1 MTTAERR
8 TMIITFKKKD
18 RRQNKTKDKQQLF
31 SDAVKS
37 EVNFLA
43 AADFVGGVAAP
54 AHMPM
59 EAIGYDVNQYEAP
72 ILIASLTEEE
82 VAALKDDKNVA
93 RVEED
98 GQCYALGSMHSLGNL
113 LIEGQPT
120 VQSETVPSG
129 IAQIK
134 APDAWECSR
143 GKAVKVAVLDTG
155 IDSEHPDLKPNFR
168 TGISFVPDESSWH
181 DFNGHGTHCAGTIAA
196 AITGTG
202 VVGVAPTAYLYAV
215 KVLSRS
221 GSGNWSWLIAGL
233 DWCVNKQKMNIVSM
247 SLGGSSA
254 PKALEDMCEMAFSK
268 GILLV
273 AAAGNTGKENDVSA
287 PARYADVIAV
297 SAISSNNTIADFSSR
312 GPEVELCAPGVDV
325 LSTWPGGGYRRL
337 NGTSMATPHV
347 AGAAALAWGTHR
359 YSNNVTI
366 RRLLAWRADN
376 LGNPG
381 HDHHYGFGRVDAEQ
395 AACEFD
401 EPPSIPGL
409 P

>member
-1 MTTAERR
+1 MAAERR

-18 RRQNKTKDKQQLF
+18 RRQNKSKDKQEIF
-31 SDAVKS
+31 TDAVKS
-37 EVNFLA
+37 EVNFFT
-43 AADFVGGVAAP
+43 ADDFDRGMTIP
-54 AHMPM
+54 SSMPQ
-59 EAIGYDVNQYEAP
+59 ATIGYDVNQYEAP

-82 VAALKDDKNVA
+82 IAALKDDKNVA

-98 GQCYALGSMHSLGNL
+98 GQCYALGAIYTTDQL
-113 LIEGQPT
+113 LFEGQLT
-120 VQSETVPSG
+120 VQAETVPSG
-129 IAQIK
+129 VVQIK

-155 IDSEHPDLKPNFR
+155 IDSEHPDLKPNFKM
-168 TGISFVPDESSWH
+168 GVSFVPDESSWQ

-196 AITGTG
+196 AINGSG
-202 VVGVAPTAYLYAV
+202 VVGVAPNAYLYAV
-215 KVLSRS
+215 KVLSRT

-233 DWCVNKQKMNIVSM
+233 DWCVNKKKMNIVSM
-247 SLGGSSA
+247 SLGGSTA
-254 PKALEDMCEMAFSK
+254 PAALEEMCEMAFK
-268 GILLV
+268 QGVLLV
-273 AAAGNTGKENDVSA
+273 GAAGNSGGNVGF
-287 PARYADVIAV
+287 PARYDSVIAV
-297 SAISSNNTIADFSSR
+297 SAIDSSNTIANFSSR
-312 GPEVELCAPGVDV
+312 GPAVELCAPGVDV

-347 AGAAALAWGTHR
+347 AGAAALAWGSHR

-366 RRLLAWRADN
+366 RRLLAWRANN

-381 HDHHYGFGRVDAEQ
+381 RDDLYGFGRVDAEQ
-395 AACEFD
+395 VACEFD